1 MFDDKFRVCFADTPH
16 GLELHQRI
24 RYQVF
29 CLEKGFEDPAAFSR
43 ERETDAWDDQ
53 AAHFVVQDKRS
64 GQWVA
69 ATRVVLPHPSRKLPV
84 ETLQSIE
91 PPIELPPD
99 ARVGEISRF
108 CIINAKEIEVAPVSV
123 AVQDELARW
132 DIGSVASRERF
143 EVILG
148 MLRAVAIFSLKR
160 DIDYCYMLI
169 TPPFVRLLRKLG
181 VVLHQAGA
189 PVEYR
194 GKRSPYMA
202 DMRESIQNMIGR
214 SREVK
219 KLFARAR
226 LSYVRISKVVQDPEV
241 ELVSEFSPEHSLFN
255 ETLFRETV
263 LQPEE

>member
-91 PPIELPPD
+91 PPIELAPD

-132 DIGSVASRERF
+132 DIGSVRSRERY
-143 EVILG
+143 EIVMGMIRSVVIF
-148 MLRAVAIFSLKR
+148 ALKR
-160 DIDYCYMLI
+160 KIDYCYMLI
-169 TPPFVRLLRKLG
+169 TPPFARLLKKLG

-194 GKRSPYMA
+194 GKRTPYIVN
-202 DMRESIQNMIGR
+202 MRESVSRMITR
-214 SREVK
+214 SQDVRT
-219 KLFARAR
+219 LFKRAR
-226 LSYVRISKVVQDPEV
+226 LSYVRISSVVQDPDV

-263 LQPEE
+263 LQPED